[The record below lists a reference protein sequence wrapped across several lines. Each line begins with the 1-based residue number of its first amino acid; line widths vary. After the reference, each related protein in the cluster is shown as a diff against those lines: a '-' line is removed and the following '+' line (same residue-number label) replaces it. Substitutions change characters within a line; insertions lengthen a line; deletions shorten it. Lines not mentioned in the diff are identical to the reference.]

1 MPATSTASA
10 VIRIRSA
17 VSQAPERKLSI
28 HPAIAE
34 SLYQHGLKGGL
45 GHQQP

>member
-1 MPATSTASA
+1 MMPATSTASA

-34 SLYQHGLKGGL
+34 ASTSTGLRDG
-45 GHQQP
+45 